1 MSTTTTTHAE
11 AVDAHGK
18 PLTAELRSQAVPVL
32 DAQGKPTL
40 DAQGRP
46 VFAPKPKLTDE
57 ERAHNRHLLL
67 AMIATDWVRGDKH
80 HLVEIEALALALTD
94 ELGEAAA
101 EAKLRLAERPAARA
115 AGPNVL
121 AQKKAQAIVR
131 AEAAV
136 DAAKHGNAAAKEA
149 AAAELRRAHALPD
162 AV

>member
-1 MSTTTTTHAE
+1 MSTTTMTRAE
-11 AVDAHGK
+11 AVDAHGVV
-18 PLTAELRSQAVPVL
+18 LTPEQRAQAVPVL
-32 DAQGKPTL
+32 DEHGKPKV

-46 VFAPKPKLTDE
+46 VLGPRPKLTDGD
-57 ERAHNRHLLL
+57 RHLLL

-94 ELGEAAA
+94 ELGAAAA
-101 EAKLRLAERPAARA
+101 EAKLRLADRPAARA

-121 AQKKAQAIVR
+121 AQKKAQAVMK

-136 DAAKHGNAAAKEA
+136 DAAKGGNAAAKEA

>member
-1 MSTTTTTHAE
+1 MMAQPEQQPTAQSE
-11 AVDAHGK
+11 AVDAHGVV
-18 PLTAELRSQAVPVL
+18 LTPGQRAQAVPVL

-46 VFAPKPKLTDE
+46 VMGPRPKLTDGD
-57 ERAHNRHLLL
+57 RHLLL

-136 DAAKHGNAAAKEA
+136 DAAKQGNAAAKEA

-162 AV
+162 AA